1 MTRRWFVVAV
11 LAVLLLLVVPVS
23 ADWLSGWQYRKSHVI
38 NNTGGALSDYQVNFT
53 IHRSDGSDSG
63 DDVYIGASGCEEDYD
78 DIRFTKSDGSTL
90 LDYWIEESD
99 SSDATIWVEVDTIAA
114 SGDTTIYLYYGNA
127 GASAYS
133 NGDDTFDF
141 FDDFDGSSVDTD
153 KWTKVGSGATYTVS
167 GGALRY
173 YYYNSV
179 GSGSGSRD
187 EYLEGSSFAP
197 GHAIRISRKE
207 AAISQG
213 RAPSACIL
221 GRYDGSYP
229 DVVGMV
235 TYSSSTTT
243 IIHVVSSS
251 STRSIS
257 GAIASSTSYRVFD
270 ISYTSSE
277 SKMYIDGSL
286 ESTLNTNVPST
297 TLPLRVG
304 TTYAGAGTTFDTY
317 IDWILVRKYTATE
330 PTHGAWGSEESVYP
344 ITAAFSGVPTS
355 GIVPLTVYF
364 TDNSSSTGYETVT
377 IDTWSWDFGD
387 ESPASTDQNP
397 AHQYTTSGTYTVA
410 LTASNA
416 TYGTTDTETKT
427 DYITVNID
435 TAAPTADFVATPLCE
450 DINESIY
457 FIDFS
462 TGGGLYA
469 WNWSFG
475 DGNYSEL
482 RNPTHT
488 YASNGTYDISL
499 TVWGANGTDTLTK
512 TGYITIPCGA
522 PTPTPT
528 VTGTT
533 PTVTPTSSVT
543 PGEVTESNV
552 TYIYSDDQ
560 TFVPWALW
568 LAVVGVMIAFFG
580 HSLIFTRNTD
590 LTATM
595 ACVLAF
601 VAAGLSNMIGY
612 IDIGVAAVGTDVA
625 ITPMIKAVHP
635 PWLVYVMVMFALVSV
650 LNIVYQAWRIYLKP
664 KDWSAI
670 YRKRYERY

>member
-1 MTRRWFVVAV
+1 MTRRWVVVAV

-23 ADWLSGWQYRKSHVI
+23 ADLLDGWSARKSHVI
-38 NNTGGALSDYQVNFT
+38 NNTGDALSDYQVKF
-53 IHRSDGSDSG
+53 IVHRSDGSDSG
-63 DDVYIGASGCEEDYD
+63 DDVYIGSSGCESDYD
-78 DIRFTKSDGSTL
+78 DIRFTKSDGTTL

-99 SSDATIWVEVDTIAA
+99 SSDATIWVEVDSIAG
-114 SGDTTIYLYYGNA
+114 SDDTTIYLYYGNA
-127 GASAYS
+127 GASAVS
-133 NGDDTFDF
+133 SGDDTFDF
-141 FDDFDGSSVDTD
+141 FDDFDGGSVDTD
-153 KWTKVGSGATYTVS
+153 KWDIDSGSPSVADSNIVVSGDDIYSDNTFGPGVAYRTKVKYNVV
-167 GGALRY
+167 GGTSNY
-173 YYYNSV
+173 FMQNGFQS
-179 GSGSGSRD
+179 
-187 EYLEGSSFAP
+187 
-197 GHAIRISRKE
+197 IE
-207 AAISQG
+207 AARHTVAHSL
-213 RAPSACIL
+213 S
-221 GRYDGSYP
+221 
-229 DVVGMV
+229 
-235 TYSSSTTT
+235 TYSNKWDSYDADYELTSASGVTANTYCT
-243 IIHVVSSS
+243 FEIKWPSSS
-251 STRSIS
+251 SVTFTVDDTDVATHTSQVPDDPMYVRLR
-257 GAIASSTSYRVFD
+257 ADST
-270 ISYTSSE
+270 
-277 SKMYIDGSL
+277 
-286 ESTLNTNVPST
+286 
-297 TLPLRVG
+297 VG
-304 TTYAGAGTTFDTY
+304 TTTLTS
-317 IDWILVRKYTATE
+317 DWVLIRKYAATE
-330 PTHGAWGSEESVYP
+330 PSHGAWGSEESIYE
-344 ITAAFSGVPTS
+344 ITTDFSGVPTS

-364 TDNSSSTGYETVT
+364 TDNSSSTGDLTVT

-387 ESPASTDQNP
+387 GTTSTDQNP

-427 DYITVNID
+427 DYITVSID
-435 TAAPTADFVATPLCE
+435 PSAPVADFVATPLCE
-450 DINESIY
+450 DVGDPIY
-457 FIDFS
+457 FIDYS

-475 DGNYSEL
+475 DSSYSEL

-533 PTVTPTSSVT
+533 PTPTSSVT

-650 LNIVYQAWRIYLKP
+650 LNIVYQAWRLYLKP

>member
-1 MTRRWFVVAV
+1 MTRRWVVVACI
-11 LAVLLLLVVPVS
+11 AVLLLLVVPVS
-23 ADWLSGWQYRKSHVI
+23 
-38 NNTGGALSDYQVNFT
+38 
-53 IHRSDGSDSG
+53 
-63 DDVYIGASGCEEDYD
+63 
-78 DIRFTKSDGSTL
+78 
-90 LDYWIEESD
+90 
-99 SSDATIWVEVDTIAA
+99 
-114 SGDTTIYLYYGNA
+114 
-127 GASAYS
+127 SA
-133 NGDDTFDF
+133 
-141 FDDFDGSSVDTD
+141 
-153 KWTKVGSGATYTVS
+153 
-167 GGALRY
+167 
-173 YYYNSV
+173 
-179 GSGSGSRD
+179 
-187 EYLEGSSFAP
+187 EYE
-197 GHAIRISRKE
+197 
-207 AAISQG
+207 
-213 RAPSACIL
+213 
-221 GRYDGSYP
+221 
-229 DVVGMV
+229 
-235 TYSSSTTT
+235 
-243 IIHVVSSS
+243 
-251 STRSIS
+251 
-257 GAIASSTSYRVFD
+257 
-270 ISYTSSE
+270 
-277 SKMYIDGSL
+277 
-286 ESTLNTNVPST
+286 
-297 TLPLRVG
+297 
-304 TTYAGAGTTFDTY
+304 
-317 IDWILVRKYTATE
+317 
-330 PTHGAWGSEESVYP
+330 
-344 ITAAFSGVPTS
+344 ITADFSGVPTS
-355 GIVPLTVYF
+355 GTVPLTVYF
-364 TDNSSSTGYETVT
+364 TDSSTSTGNTSVT
-377 IDTWSWDFGD
+377 IDAWSWDFGD
-387 ESPASTDQNP
+387 GSTSTDQNP

-416 TYGTTDTETKT
+416 SYGASWELVQQLGTETNVLSISYLGGGICLAGTSPTGKVYRSTDYGASWDLVQRLGSETNVWSLSYLGGGICLAGTSPTGQVYRSGYTDTETKT

-435 TAAPTADFVATPLCE
+435 SAAPTADFVATPLCE
-450 DINESIY
+450 DVGDPIY
-457 FIDFS
+457 FIDYS

-533 PTVTPTSSVT
+533 PTPTSSVT

-650 LNIVYQAWRIYLKP
+650 LNIVYQAWRLYLKP

>member
-23 ADWLSGWQYRKSHVI
+23 ADWLSGWGYRKSHVI
-38 NNTGGALSDYQVNFT
+38 NNTGDALSDYQMMYT
-53 IHRSDGSDSG
+53 INRSSGTDSG
-63 DDVYIGASGCEEDYD
+63 STVYVDTKCNESYD
-78 DIRFTKSDGSTL
+78 DIRFTKSDGTTL

-99 SSDATIWVEVDTIAA
+99 TDSATIWVEVDSIAA
-114 SGDTTIYLYYGNA
+114 SGDTTIYLYYGNPA
-127 GASAYS
+127 AESTS
-133 NGDDTFDF
+133 NGDDTFPF
-141 FDDFDGSSVDTD
+141 FDDFSGSSLDTD
-153 KWTKVGSGATYTVS
+153 KWEVRSNIAGSISVADSNLTITVPDS
-167 GGALRY
+167 DNMNTGIRSIQDFDQNTQFIAKIDAHSNPVYGPLSKQDPPWYGDAASQFEIYGQYSIYDGFGIRINSNMYSIGDEPAFPYLLSVSWTD
-173 YYYNSV
+173 NSV
-179 GSGSGSRD
+179 RVQTSDGKDSGWKSKSGLTYPNKIAIFARD
-187 EYLEGSSFAP
+187 
-197 GHAIRISRKE
+197 
-207 AAISQG
+207 
-213 RAPSACIL
+213 
-221 GRYDGSYP
+221 
-229 DVVGMV
+229 
-235 TYSSSTTT
+235 SSTT
-243 IIHVVSSS
+243 
-251 STRSIS
+251 S
-257 GAIASSTSYRVFD
+257 G
-270 ISYTSSE
+270 
-277 SKMYIDGSL
+277 GSCAL
-286 ESTLNTNVPST
+286 DFIFAREYSQN
-297 TLPLRVG
+297 
-304 TTYAGAGTTFDTY
+304 
-317 IDWILVRKYTATE
+317 E
-330 PTHGAWGSEESVYP
+330 PTHGAWGSEESSYE
-344 ITAAFSGVPTS
+344 ITADFSGVPTS

-364 TDNSSSTGYETVT
+364 TDSSSSTGNATIT
-377 IDTWSWDFGD
+377 IDAWSWDFGD
-387 ESPASTDQNP
+387 DGVSSQQNP

-427 DYITVNID
+427 DYITVSID

-450 DINESIY
+450 DIGDPIY
-457 FIDFS
+457 FIDYS

-475 DGNYSEL
+475 DSSYSEL
-482 RNPTHT
+482 RNPTHS
-488 YASNGTYDISL
+488 YASNGTYDVAL

-528 VTGTT
+528 VTPTPTGTT
-533 PTVTPTSSVT
+533 PTPTSSVT

-635 PWLVYVMVMFALVSV
+635 PWLVYVMVMFALVSI